1 MNHTMPTKNTTTST
15 DIDIDKEIKDDK
27 KDKDDKEQKKDK
39 KNKEAKKEEKE
50 AKKAEKEAKK
60 AEKEAKKD
68 KKNEKDEEEYNSG
81 SAMEEVMPAGTA
93 ADVVEAMMT
102 RGGRMMR
109 RQPRGDSN
117 ASQWSSK
124 MTRRQ
129 LGGDSA
135 LVAKAQRAAMQA
147 AKRQQ
152 MARRSGEGAPGKM
165 GRRMAK
171 RGGQKSQKTNRRIPH
186 SQAMRRQMIK

>member
-1 MNHTMPTKNTTTST
+1 
-15 DIDIDKEIKDDK
+15 
-27 KDKDDKEQKKDK
+27 
-39 KNKEAKKEEKE
+39 
-50 AKKAEKEAKK
+50 
-60 AEKEAKKD
+60 
-68 KKNEKDEEEYNSG
+68 
-81 SAMEEVMPAGTA
+81 MEEVMPAGTA

-109 RQPRGDSN
+109 RQPRGDSD

-129 LGGDSA
+129 LGDDSA

-152 MARRSGEGAPGKM
+152 MVRRSGEGAPGKI

-186 SQAMRRQMIK
+186 SQAMRRQMIKRQQQKSK